1 MDKKHKGGSDM
12 IDPSIILSLIS
23 IILSSLA
30 IAIPILWDRYEK
42 MEMEILKSTILAEK
56 RKEA

>member
-1 MDKKHKGGSDM
+1 MT
-12 IDPSIILSLIS
+12 DPSIVLSIIS

-42 MEMEILKSTILAEK
+42 SEMEILKSTILAEK
-56 RKEA
+56 IKEEIG